1 MCALAASRRAFFA
14 TGVVQGVGFRPFIYT
29 LARKY
34 NLGGFVQNRTEGV
47 AIEVEGE
54 EAALEAFAA
63 ALKNELPPLARL
75 DTLTCQEQKGVGERE
90 FRILPSLEGA
100 NKTTLI
106 APDVATCQECLEDMR
121 REGRYKNYF
130 AINCTRCGPRYTII
144 QTLPYDRKNTSMAPF
159 GMCSACQAE
168 YDDPTN
174 RRYHAQPTACNVCGP
189 KLSLFAI
196 PSSQELH
203 HEDCIRFCAEQIK
216 AGKILAIKGTG
227 GFHLVCDA
235 TNKQALERLRE
246 CKNRPAKPFAL
257 MCKNL
262 EHIEGFAWV
271 NSAEKELLLSKE
283 NPIVIVD
290 KKNTAHAK
298 ICDLVAPKL
307 GKIGCMLPTTAL
319 HHLLFD
325 FLDAPIVATSANLGG
340 EPIIATKEKITE
352 KLGFVDYILDYNR
365 EILNALDDSLVQ
377 VSAGAMQMLR
387 LGRGYA
393 PFVLKLAQPS
403 KQKILALGAHTKN
416 SLALVH
422 GDSLILSGHIG
433 DLESLESFEFFLR
446 TKESFARFYDF
457 MPELL
462 LHDNHPEYLTTK
474 WAREQPLACAGVGHH
489 LAHVYATKAEWGLEG
504 SYLSFSFDGSGY
516 GDDATVWGGEVFVGD
531 ERRYRLKPLKLLGG
545 AKAIKE
551 PRRVALALLLEKLS
565 LEEIRKS
572 GLACAK
578 SFTNQELQ
586 MLAKGFEQN
595 INAPL
600 SSSAGRLFDAVA
612 SFAGL
617 AQTLSY
623 EGESGLL
630 CEAAYDASVG
640 EHLCFSVENAE
651 IEIKLAEYVCS
662 KDFEAKKLPSLFMN
676 TLVALIVTL
685 ASQEKKQVILCGGV
699 FQNKTLV
706 ELLAWRFKEENIA
719 WYLQRKTPTND
730 GGIALGQAAYYLAT
744 SF

>member
-1 MCALAASRRAFFA
+1 
-14 TGVVQGVGFRPFIYT
+14 VGFRPFVYT

-34 NLGGFVQNRTEGV
+34 ALGGFVQNRADGV
-47 AIEVEGE
+47 VIEVEGE
-54 EAALEAFAA
+54 ERLLEAFAA
-63 ALKNELPPLARL
+63 ALQKELPPLARL
-75 DTLTCQEQKGVGERE
+75 DSLTCHEKKAAGEEE
-90 FRILPSLEGA
+90 FQILPSVQGA
-100 NKTTLI
+100 GKTTLI
-106 APDVATCQECLEDMR
+106 APDVATCQECLQDMR

-174 RRYHAQPTACNVCGP
+174 RRYHAQPTACRVCGP
-189 KLSLFAI
+189 KLSLFVM

-235 TNKQALERLRE
+235 TNSGAIARLRE
-246 CKNRPAKPFAL
+246 YKNRPAKPFAL

-262 EHIEGFAWV
+262 AQIEDFASV
-271 NSAEKELLLSKE
+271 NDAEKELLLSKE
-283 NPIVIVD
+283 NPIVILD

-298 ICDLVAPKL
+298 VSDLVAPKL

-325 FLDAPIVATSANLGG
+325 FLDAPIVATSANLGN
-340 EPIIATKEKITE
+340 EPIIVSKEKIAL
-352 KLGFVDYILDYNR
+352 KLGFVDFILDYNR

-377 VSAGAMQMLR
+377 VSAGRLQMLR

-393 PFVLKLAQPS
+393 PFVLKLAHPS

-433 DLESLESFEFFLR
+433 DLESLESFDFFLR

-457 MPELL
+457 TPELL

-474 WAREQPLACAGVGHH
+474 WAKEQPLACAGVGHH
-489 LAHVYATKAEWGLEG
+489 LAHVYAAKAESGLEG
-504 SYLSFSFDGSGY
+504 EYLSFSFDGSGY

-531 ERRYRLKPLKLLGG
+531 ERRYRFKPLKLLGG

-551 PRRVALALLLEKLS
+551 PRRVALALLLERYS
-565 LEEIRKS
+565 LEEIQTL
-572 GLACAK
+572 GLACTE
-578 SFTNQELQ
+578 SFTDVELQ
-586 MLAKGFEQN
+586 TLAKGFERG
-595 INAPL
+595 INTPQT
-600 SSSAGRLFDAVA
+600 SSAGRLFDAVA

-617 AQTLSY
+617 VQVLSY

-630 CEAAYDASVG
+630 CEAAYDTNVT
-640 EHLCFSVENAE
+640 EHLSFAIENGE
-651 IEIKLAEYVCS
+651 IEIKLVAYVCS
-662 KDFEAKKLPSLFMN
+662 ESFEAKKLPSLFVN
-676 TLVALIVTL
+676 TLVAIIAIL
-685 ASQEKKQVILCGGV
+685 ACQEKKEVILCGGV

-706 ELLAWRFKEENIA
+706 ELLACRFKEENIA
-719 WYLQRKTPTND
+719 WHLQRKTPTND
-730 GGIALGQAAYYLAT
+730 GGIALGQAAYCLAT